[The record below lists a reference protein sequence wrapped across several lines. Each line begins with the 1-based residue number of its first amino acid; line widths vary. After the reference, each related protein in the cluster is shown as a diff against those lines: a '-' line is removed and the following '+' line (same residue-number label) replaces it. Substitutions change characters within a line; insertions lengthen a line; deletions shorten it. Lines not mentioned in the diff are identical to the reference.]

1 MEGCEKEMNIA
12 VITGASAGL
21 GMKFFE
27 HLKNN
32 PEYDAF
38 WLIARRKERLEALAK
53 ETSKPVKVLSLDL
66 TKSESIDT
74 LASELQKEK
83 PVIKLLINSA
93 GLGRIGRIDEQT
105 RKESE
110 TMVDLNCRAIVSVTN
125 VCLPY
130 MTKGSGILN
139 ISSIAGF
146 QPLPHFGI
154 YAASKA
160 FVESYSKTLHH
171 ELLLKHIHVTCVC
184 PYWIKDTEFIAG
196 AQHEHNKGYK
206 HIILP
211 SHSNTVVSLS
221 MAALKINAWVCTP
234 GIITT
239 VQRICAWIVPD
250 CIVTPF
256 MELISRI

>member
-1 MEGCEKEMNIA
+1 MRIA

-21 GMKFFE
+21 GQAFF
-27 HLKNN
+27 HKLKTR
-32 PEYDAF
+32 DDLDGF
-38 WLIARRKERLEALAK
+38 WLIARRQNILEDLAR
-53 ETSKPVKVLSLDL
+53 TTDKPVKVLPLDL
-66 TKSESIDT
+66 TDEKAIDT
-74 LASELQKEK
+74 LQQTLAEEK
-83 PVIKLLINSA
+83 PDIRLLINSA
-93 GLGRIGRIDEQT
+93 GLGRIGRIDELS

-110 TMVDLNCRAIVSVTN
+110 AMVDLNCRAIVAMTN
-125 VCLPY
+125 ACLPY

-160 FVESYSKTLHH
+160 FVESYTKTLHH
-171 ELLLKHIHVTCVC
+171 ELLVRRIHVTCVC

-196 AQHEHNKGYK
+196 AKQEKKKGYR
-206 HIILP
+206 HIWLP
-211 SHSNTVVSLS
+211 THARTVVALSL
-221 MAALKINAWVCTP
+221 AALKINAWVCTP
-234 GIITT
+234 DIIST